1 LFRIILIRIIIRIIL
16 NDGVIVMKVV
26 HTSGKRKTAIARGT
40 VREGTGKVRI
50 NKVPLELY
58 SPELARLKLTEPL
71 ELAGEVANQVDI
83 SIRVNGGGVMGQAEA
98 ARMVIAKGLV
108 QWTQDM
114 DLKEIYTQ
122 YDRTMLVGDP
132 RRSEPKKYG
141 GPGARAR
148 KQKSY
153 R

>member
-1 LFRIILIRIIIRIIL
+1 MKK
-16 NDGVIVMKVV
+16 VI

-40 VREGTGKVRI
+40 VGEGKGRVRI
-50 NKVPLELY
+50 NKVPVELY
-58 SPELARLKLTEPL
+58 SPELARLKLQEPL
-71 ELAGEVANQVDI
+71 ILAGDIVDNVDI
-83 SIRVNGGGVMGQAEA
+83 NVKVIGGGVMGQAEA

-108 QWTQDM
+108 QWTNDM
-114 DLKEIYTQ
+114 DLKEKFAQ

>member
-1 LFRIILIRIIIRIIL
+1 
-16 NDGVIVMKVV
+16 MSKVV

-40 VREGTGKVRI
+40 VKEGTGRVKVNR
-50 NKVPLELY
+50 KPVELY
-58 SPELARLKLTEPL
+58 EPELARLKIFEPL
-71 ELAGEVANQVDI
+71 ELAGDIVNSVDI
-83 SIRVNGGGVMGQAEA
+83 NVRVVGGGIMGQAEA

-108 QWTQDM
+108 EFTGDM
-114 DLKEIYTQ
+114 NLKDRYVQ

-132 RRSEPKKYG
+132 RRSESKKFG

>member
-1 LFRIILIRIIIRIIL
+1 MKK
-16 NDGVIVMKVV
+16 VI
-26 HTSGKRKTAIARGT
+26 HTSGKRKTAIARGKFR
-40 VREGTGKVRI
+40 VGKGRVRI
-50 NKVPLELY
+50 NKRPVELY
-58 SPELARLKLTEPL
+58 DPELARLKIQEPL
-71 ELAGEVANQVDI
+71 TIAAELIDNVDI
-83 SIRVNGGGVMGQAEA
+83 DVKVVGGGVMGQAEA

-108 QWTQDM
+108 QWTSDM
-114 DLKEIYTQ
+114 ELKEKFNL

>member
-1 LFRIILIRIIIRIIL
+1 MKK
-16 NDGVIVMKVV
+16 VI

-40 VREGTGKVRI
+40 IQEGKGRI
-50 NKVPLELY
+50 RVNKYPIELY
-58 SPELARLKLTEPL
+58 SPELAKLKLEEPL
-71 ELAGEVANQVDI
+71 TLAGDIADNVDI
-83 SIRVNGGGVMGQAEA
+83 NVKVKGGGVMGQAEA

-108 QWTQDM
+108 QWTNDM
-114 DLKEIYTQ
+114 DLKEKFIQ

-141 GPGARAR
+141 GRGARAR

>member
-1 LFRIILIRIIIRIIL
+1 
-16 NDGVIVMKVV
+16 MKVV

-50 NKVPLELY
+50 NKVPIELY

-71 ELAGEVANQVDI
+71 ELAGDVVNNVDI
-83 SIRVNGGGVMGQAEA
+83 SIKVNGGGVMGQAEA
-98 ARMVIAKGLV
+98 ARMVIAKG
-108 QWTQDM
+108 
-114 DLKEIYTQ
+114 Y
-122 YDRTMLVGDP
+122 P

-148 KQKSY
+148 NQKSY

>member
-1 LFRIILIRIIIRIIL
+1 
-16 NDGVIVMKVV
+16 MKKVV

-40 VREGTGKVRI
+40 FHEGKGRIRI
-50 NKVPLELY
+50 NKCPVELY
-58 SPELARLKLTEPL
+58 DPELARQKISEPL
-71 ELAGEVANQVDI
+71 TLAGDVINDVDI
-83 SIRVNGGGVMGQAEA
+83 DVKVIGGGVMGQAEA

-108 QWTQDM
+108 QWTNDM
-114 DLKEIYTQ
+114 DLKEKLVQ

-141 GPGARAR
+141 GSGARAR
-148 KQKSY
+148 RQKSY

>member
-1 LFRIILIRIIIRIIL
+1 MKK
-16 NDGVIVMKVV
+16 VI
-26 HTSGKRKTAIARGT
+26 HTSGKRKTAIARGKF
-40 VREGTGKVRI
+40 RAGKGRVRI
-50 NKVPLELY
+50 NKSPVELY
-58 SPELARLKLTEPL
+58 DPELERLKIKEPL
-71 ELAGEVANQVDI
+71 TLAGDLLNDVDI
-83 SIRVNGGGVMGQAEA
+83 DVRVIGGGVMGQAEA

-108 QWTQDM
+108 QWTSDM
-114 DLKEIYTQ
+114 ELKEKFNQ

>member
-1 LFRIILIRIIIRIIL
+1 
-16 NDGVIVMKVV
+16 MKVV

-71 ELAGEVANQVDI
+71 ELAGE
-83 SIRVNGGGVMGQAEA
+83 VMGQAEA

>member
-1 LFRIILIRIIIRIIL
+1 MKK
-16 NDGVIVMKVV
+16 VI
-26 HTSGKRKTAIARGT
+26 HTSGKRKTAIARGKF
-40 VREGTGKVRI
+40 REGKGRVRI
-50 NKVPLELY
+50 NKSPVELY
-58 SPELARLKLTEPL
+58 DPELARMKIMEPIT
-71 ELAGEVANQVDI
+71 LAGDLLNDVDI
-83 SIRVNGGGVMGQAEA
+83 DVKVIGGGVMGQAEA

-108 QWTQDM
+108 QWTSNM
-114 DLKEIYTQ
+114 ELKEKFNQ

>member
-1 LFRIILIRIIIRIIL
+1 
-16 NDGVIVMKVV
+16 MKVV

-50 NKVPLELY
+50 NKVHIELY

-71 ELAGEVANQVDI
+71 ELAGDVVNNVDI
-83 SIRVNGGGVMGQAEA
+83 SIKVNGGGVMGQAEA
-98 ARMVIAKGLV
+98 ERMVIAKGLV
-108 QWTQDM
+108 QWTGDM
-114 DLKEIYTQ
+114 DLKEVYTQ

-148 KQKSY
+148 NQKSY

>member
-1 LFRIILIRIIIRIIL
+1 MKK
-16 NDGVIVMKVV
+16 VI
-26 HTSGKRKTAIARGT
+26 HTSGKRKTAIARGKF
-40 VREGTGKVRI
+40 REGKGRI
-50 NKVPLELY
+50 RVNKKPVELY
-58 SPELARLKLTEPL
+58 DPELARLKINEPL
-71 ELAGEVANQVDI
+71 TLAGDLINHVDI
-83 SIRVNGGGVMGQAEA
+83 DVKVIGGGVMGQAEA

-108 QWTQDM
+108 QWTGDM
-114 DLKEIYTQ
+114 ELKEKFNQ

-148 KQKSY
+148 RQKSY

>member
-1 LFRIILIRIIIRIIL
+1 
-16 NDGVIVMKVV
+16 MSKVV

-40 VREGTGKVRI
+40 VKEGTGRVKVNR
-50 NKVPLELY
+50 KPVELY
-58 SPELARLKLTEPL
+58 EPELARLKIFEPL
-71 ELAGEVANQVDI
+71 ELAGDIINSVDI
-83 SIRVNGGGVMGQAEA
+83 NVRVVGGGIMGQAEA

-108 QWTQDM
+108 EYTGDM
-114 DLKEIYTQ
+114 NLKDRYVQ

-132 RRSEPKKYG
+132 RRSESKKFG

>member
-1 LFRIILIRIIIRIIL
+1 
-16 NDGVIVMKVV
+16 MKVV

-114 DLKEIYTQ
+114 DLKEIEI
-122 YDRTMLVGDP
+122 RW
-132 RRSEPKKYG
+132 SW
-141 GPGARAR
+141 
-148 KQKSY
+148 S
-153 R
+153 

>member
-1 LFRIILIRIIIRIIL
+1 MMKK
-16 NDGVIVMKVV
+16 VI
-26 HTSGKRKTAIARGT
+26 HTSGKRKTAIARGKI
-40 VREGTGKVRI
+40 RAGKGRVRI
-50 NKVPLELY
+50 NKSPVELY
-58 SPELARLKLTEPL
+58 DPELARLKIEEPIT
-71 ELAGEVANQVDI
+71 LAGDIINKVDI
-83 SIRVNGGGVMGQAEA
+83 DVKVVGGGVMGQAEA

-108 QWTQDM
+108 EWTSDM
-114 DLKEIYTQ
+114 ELKEKFNQ

>member
-1 LFRIILIRIIIRIIL
+1 
-16 NDGVIVMKVV
+16 MKIV

-40 VREGTGKVRI
+40 IKEGTGRVRI
-50 NKVPLELY
+50 NKKPLELY
-58 SPELARLKLTEPL
+58 SPELARLKLQEPL
-71 ELAGEVANQVDI
+71 NIAGDIVDTVDI
-83 SIRVNGGGVMGQAEA
+83 TVKVRGGGVMSQAEA
-98 ARMVIAKGLV
+98 ARMVIAKSLV
-108 QWTQDM
+108 QYTNDK
-114 DLKEIYTQ
+114 DLKEKYVQ

>member
-1 LFRIILIRIIIRIIL
+1 
-16 NDGVIVMKVV
+16 MSKVV

-50 NKVPLELY
+50 NRKPVELY
-58 SPELARLKLTEPL
+58 NPELARLKIFEPL
-71 ELAGEVANQVDI
+71 ELAGDMVDSVDI
-83 SIRVNGGGVMGQAEA
+83 NVRVVGGGVMGQAEA

-108 QWTQDM
+108 EYYGDIN
-114 DLKEIYTQ
+114 LKDRYVQ

-132 RRSEPKKYG
+132 RRSESKKFG

>member
-1 LFRIILIRIIIRIIL
+1 MKK
-16 NDGVIVMKVV
+16 VI
-26 HTSGKRKTAIARGT
+26 HTSGKRKTAIARGKFKA
-40 VREGTGKVRI
+40 GKGRVRI
-50 NKVPLELY
+50 NKSPVELY
-58 SPELARLKLTEPL
+58 DPELARLKIEEPL
-71 ELAGEVANQVDI
+71 TLAGDLLNNVDI
-83 SIRVNGGGVMGQAEA
+83 DVKVVGGGVMGQAEA

-108 QWTQDM
+108 MWTSDM
-114 DLKEIYTQ
+114 ELKEKFNQ

>member
-1 LFRIILIRIIIRIIL
+1 
-16 NDGVIVMKVV
+16 MKVI
-26 HTSGKRKTAIARGT
+26 HTSGKRKTAVARGT
-40 VREGTGKVRI
+40 VQEGNGKVRI
-50 NKVPLELY
+50 NKIPLELY
-58 SPELARLKLTEPL
+58 SPEIARLKLTEPL
-71 ELAGEVANQVDI
+71 TLAGNIADNVDI
-83 SIRVNGGGVMGQAEA
+83 NVHVFGGGVMGQAEA

-114 DLKEIYTQ
+114 ELKDKFIH

>member
-1 LFRIILIRIIIRIIL
+1 MVK
-16 NDGVIVMKVV
+16 VI

-40 VREGTGKVRI
+40 VQEGTGKVRI
-50 NKVPLELY
+50 NRVPLELY
-58 SPELARLKLTEPL
+58 SPELANLKLQEPL
-71 ELAGEVANQVDI
+71 TLA
-83 SIRVNGGGVMGQAEA
+83 
-98 ARMVIAKGLV
+98 
-108 QWTQDM
+108 
-114 DLKEIYTQ
+114 
-122 YDRTMLVGDP
+122 DRTMLVGDP

>member
-1 LFRIILIRIIIRIIL
+1 
-16 NDGVIVMKVV
+16 MSKVV

-40 VREGTGKVRI
+40 VKEGTGRVKVNR
-50 NKVPLELY
+50 KPVELY
-58 SPELARLKLTEPL
+58 EPELARLKIFEPL
-71 ELAGEVANQVDI
+71 ELAGDIVNSVDI
-83 SIRVNGGGVMGQAEA
+83 NVRVVGGGIMGQAEA

-108 QWTQDM
+108 EYTGDM
-114 DLKEIYTQ
+114 NLKERYVQ

-132 RRSEPKKYG
+132 RRSESKKFG

>member
-1 LFRIILIRIIIRIIL
+1 
-16 NDGVIVMKVV
+16 MKKVV

-40 VREGTGKVRI
+40 VQEGTGRVRV
-50 NKVPLELY
+50 NKSPIELY

-71 ELAGEVANQVDI
+71 RLAGDDLVNTVDI
-83 SIRVNGGGVMGQAEA
+83 SVRVQGGGVMGQAEA

-108 QWTQDM
+108 QWTNDM
-114 DLKEIYTQ
+114 DLKEKYTQ

-132 RRSEPKKYG
+132 RRSEPKKFG
-141 GPGARAR
+141 GPGSRAR

>member
-1 LFRIILIRIIIRIIL
+1 
-16 NDGVIVMKVV
+16 MTKVV

-40 VREGTGKVRI
+40 IREGKGRVRI
-50 NKVPLELY
+50 NKVPVELY
-58 SPELARLKLTEPL
+58 SPELARLKIIEPL
-71 ELAGEVANQVDI
+71 DLAGDI
-83 SIRVNGGGVMGQAEA
+83 VENLDINVKVIGGGVMGQAEA

-108 QWTQDM
+108 DWTNDM
-114 DLKEIYTQ
+114 NLKELYSH

>member
-1 LFRIILIRIIIRIIL
+1 
-16 NDGVIVMKVV
+16 MKKVV
-26 HTSGKRKTAIARGT
+26 HTSGKRNTAIARGT
-40 VREGTGKVRI
+40 VQEGTGRVRV
-50 NKVPLELY
+50 NKSPIELY

-71 ELAGEVANQVDI
+71 RLAGDDLVNTVDI
-83 SIRVNGGGVMGQAEA
+83 SVRVQGGGVMGQAEA

-108 QWTQDM
+108 QWTNDM
-114 DLKEIYTQ
+114 DLKEKYTQ

-132 RRSEPKKYG
+132 RRSEPKKFG

>member
-1 LFRIILIRIIIRIIL
+1 
-16 NDGVIVMKVV
+16 MKVA

-40 VREGTGKVRI
+40 VKEGTGRVRI
-50 NKVPLELY
+50 NKQPLELY
-58 SPELARLKLTEPL
+58 SPELARLKLQEPL
-71 ELAGEVANQVDI
+71 DIAGDIVNDVDI
-83 SIRVNGGGVMGQAEA
+83 TVRVRGGGVMGQAEA

-108 QWTQDM
+108 QYTNDM
-114 DLKEIYTQ
+114 DLKEKYNH